1 MNYIITST
9 KCPAFSLLSFGKFR
23 LFAERREKTRCKEQR
38 VFSGL
43 ERREV
48 EKRSFS
54 EERRLTASA
63 ALLDSQFTGRLWPKY
78 KRKEKD
84 LCTNSERFLNGLIL
98 LTLERIVWYPMTK
111 HRRLCAMNDY
121 EIALTLEAETV
132 AHRRYLHENAEVG
145 LDMPKA
151 VQYVMDELEKAGLQP
166 ETCGHGVTAQLG
178 QGGKTL
184 LLRADMDALPMPESS
199 GEAFACPTGTE
210 AHACGHDFHA
220 AMLLTA
226 AKILKQQEASLQGT
240 VRFMFQPA
248 EETFEGSRDMI
259 ANGILEGVDGAL
271 AFHVSPGKMPV
282 GLVMYNSTGTMMFSV
297 DGFRITIHGKG
308 GHGAYPHTS
317 IDPINIGVHLHLALQ
332 ELIAREADPTHAC
345 VLTVGQFSAG
355 SAPNIIPDE
364 ALLQGTLRTN
374 NRDSRDKL
382 VRRIEEVAQAVAKVY
397 GGSAELQWIS
407 QVPPLICSSALTES
421 VVRYLKELPIPG
433 LSFYPGAS
441 ASASEDFAVIAE
453 AVPSAFLY
461 LSAGFQDERGAYP
474 AHNPKV
480 RFNEAVCP
488 IGVASLVHCAKR
500 WLEDNA

>member
-1 MNYIITST
+1 
-9 KCPAFSLLSFGKFR
+9 
-23 LFAERREKTRCKEQR
+23 
-38 VFSGL
+38 
-43 ERREV
+43 
-48 EKRSFS
+48 
-54 EERRLTASA
+54 
-63 ALLDSQFTGRLWPKY
+63 
-78 KRKEKD
+78 
-84 LCTNSERFLNGLIL
+84 
-98 LTLERIVWYPMTK
+98 
-111 HRRLCAMNDY
+111 MNDY

-132 AHRRYLHENAEVG
+132 AHRRYLHKNAEVG
-145 LDMPKA
+145 LNMPKA

-259 ANGILEGVDGAL
+259 ANGILESVDGAL

-355 SAPNIIPDE
+355 SAPNIIPDV
-364 ALLQGTLRTN
+364 ALMQGTLRTN